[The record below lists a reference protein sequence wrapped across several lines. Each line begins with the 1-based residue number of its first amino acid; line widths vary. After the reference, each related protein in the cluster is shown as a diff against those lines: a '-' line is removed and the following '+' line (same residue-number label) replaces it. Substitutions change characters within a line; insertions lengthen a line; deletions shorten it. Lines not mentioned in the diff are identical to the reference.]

1 MKYPGL
7 IGGGIVFL
15 LGMVVIAYQANPA
28 WVMLVFATLAG
39 IRLIP
44 KTPGLP
50 LLFLGVFLAGFYG
63 YVSFRTFLRLHVE
76 DVAAAI
82 LIERGTLVF
91 LIAALVLT
99 AKLTKTRFSM
109 QLQKPRWNNR
119 IYFPFITHGFHSIPI
134 RLFFL
139 FSVMGSVIGFS
150 FNVFLFGEWDGMKE
164 IVLFALAFSI
174 VNATL
179 EEMLWRGTLFPILA
193 GQVSWMYAFALTSLA
208 FGLHHIALGIPFW
221 AALGF
226 SIGGFFFA
234 IVKWRSESL
243 FPPILWHFI
252 INLLMVFSGFILPN

>member
-1 MKYPGL
+1 
-7 IGGGIVFL
+7 
-15 LGMVVIAYQANPA
+15 MVVIACQAHPV
-28 WVMLVFATLAG
+28 WVMLVFAALVG
-39 IRLIP
+39 IMFAT
-44 KTPGLP
+44 KSPGLP
-50 LLFLGVFLAGFYG
+50 FFFLGVFLGGFYG

-82 LIERGTLVF
+82 LIERGTLVI

-99 AKLTKTRFSM
+99 AKLTKTSFSM
-109 QLQKPRWNNR
+109 QLQKPKWDNR

-139 FSVMGSVIGFS
+139 FSVIGSVIGFS

-193 GQVSWMYAFALTSLA
+193 GQVSWMYALVVTSLA

-252 INLLMVFSGFILPN
+252 INLLMVFSGFILPY